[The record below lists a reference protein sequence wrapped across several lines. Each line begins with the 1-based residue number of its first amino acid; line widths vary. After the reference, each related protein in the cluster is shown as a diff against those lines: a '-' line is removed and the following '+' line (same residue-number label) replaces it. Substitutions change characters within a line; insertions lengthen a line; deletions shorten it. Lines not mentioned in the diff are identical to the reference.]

1 MSSRSIEMKCPKC
14 GALVRINISYGVY
27 PCKTRETAECP
38 VCDTELYHENITGD
52 MDVTL
57 LKRGDE

>member
-1 MSSRSIEMKCPKC
+1 MKCPKC
-14 GALVRINISYGVY
+14 GALVRINITYGVY
-27 PCKTRETAECP
+27 PCKTRESAECP

-57 LKRGDE
+57 IKNDK

>member
-14 GALVRINISYGVY
+14 GALVKITITYGVDPY
-27 PCKTRETAECP
+27 RSRETAECP

-57 LKRGDE
+57 IKKDDK